1 MCRGGYKGRLR
12 CSRTVEYCSLG
23 IGYRCSEWM
32 WLEYWI
38 NEHHGAKAFPHRA
51 ALPAWRRMHA
61 WHISF
66 GGGQRCTLPCTS
78 PLHSYRRASVKLA
91 VSTPSYSTLHAHCLR
106 HCLRA
111 PTAIKHSAVS
121 SPAARA
127 SLPSRQASQH
137 RSASPSPPPPKAQRR
152 TLPAAVYL
160 TQRRPLLVAGETRR
174 ANLASSQTGKQ
185 HAALA

>member
-1 MCRGGYKGRLR
+1 
-12 CSRTVEYCSLG
+12 
-23 IGYRCSEWM
+23 M

-38 NEHHGAKAFPHRA
+38 NEHHGAKTFPHRA
-51 ALPAWRRMHA
+51 ALPAWVGMEEDARLGF
-61 WHISF
+61 HISF
-66 GGGQRCTLPCTS
+66 GGGQRCTLPCAS
-78 PLHSYRRASVKLA
+78 PLHSYCRAPVKLA
-91 VSTPSYSTLHAHCLR
+91 VSAPSYSTLHAHCR
-106 HCLRA
+106 RRRPP

-127 SLPSRQASQH
+127 SLPSRQGSQH
-137 RSASPSPPPPKAQRR
+137 HSASPPLHHQRSSA
-152 TLPAAVYL
+152 TPSPAAVYL